1 MTGCPLL
8 DSEYASR
15 QNGKR
20 LPCERMSEEIE
31 RLRTQVNQ
39 LEGQCYGMDGMSA
52 SAKIRTL
59 QRMNVLLR
67 EENGR
72 LQIESG
78 KLRELVRDML
88 ACINNV
94 SAHDIYCWD
103 YCDFCKMY
111 TTKGRCDFESRMRE
125 LGVDA

>member
-1 MTGCPLL
+1 M

-15 QNGKR
+15 KNGKR

-78 KLRELVRDML
+78 KFRELVRDMSDAIIDWYDL
-88 ACINNV
+88 MDGAFAC
-94 SAHDIYCWD
+94 
-103 YCDFCKMY
+103 
-111 TTKGRCDFESRMRE
+111 ESVYVDEKFAPLFDRMRE
-125 LGVDA
+125 LGVEV